1 MGRYCKHGLFHR
13 GPILANTHIFMFA
26 IFMQNYILY
35 IVNTRKFN
43 PFEKKTTHL
52 QYLAIDS
59 ERYCQND
66 EGLNNWQSASLV
78 CFPGS
83 WDWPIEW
90 LIMVCQSNNSC
101 KSLFFLFG
109 ALWYEKTK
117 NVEQFF
123 FPAVHFFCWRSILCK
138 PFCLPELRNCIYVEP
153 PSKTNHLGVLV
164 FVILKCRPT
173 WMVG

>member
-1 MGRYCKHGLFHR
+1 MHVR
-13 GPILANTHIFMFA
+13 N
-26 IFMQNYILY
+26 LY
-35 IVNTRKFN
+35 AELYTLYSKYAKIQSFWKRK
-43 PFEKKTTHL
+43 PHL

-83 WDWPIEW
+83 WDLPIEW

-101 KSLFFLFG
+101 KSLFSVWGFVIWKDKKYR
-109 ALWYEKTK
+109 A
-117 NVEQFF
+117 VFF
-123 FPAVHFFCWRSILCK
+123 RGRLILCK

>member
-1 MGRYCKHGLFHR
+1 MNCSCFATCIFREWSSNRENREKYMHAKNTCFTVSRRKWVDMYCKHGLFHG
-13 GPILANTHIFMFA
+13 GPIFANKRIFMSA
-26 IFMQNYILY
+26 IFMRNYILN

-83 WDWPIEW
+83 WDLPIEW

-101 KSLFFLFG
+101 KSLFSVWGFVIWKDKKYR
-109 ALWYEKTK
+109 A
-117 NVEQFF
+117 VF
-123 FPAVHFFCWRSILCK
+123 FPRTVNF
-138 PFCLPELRNCIYVEP
+138 
-153 PSKTNHLGVLV
+153 
-164 FVILKCRPT
+164 
-173 WMVG
+173 M